1 MITFEDVEKEL
12 LRKYKM
18 IETLSVEN
26 LENFVNKTIKGEI
39 EPYYISEDVPDK

>member
-18 IETLSVEN
+18 TETLSVEN
-26 LENFVNKTIKGEI
+26 LENFVNKTKKSFKPKFNNISHKG
-39 EPYYISEDVPDK
+39 S